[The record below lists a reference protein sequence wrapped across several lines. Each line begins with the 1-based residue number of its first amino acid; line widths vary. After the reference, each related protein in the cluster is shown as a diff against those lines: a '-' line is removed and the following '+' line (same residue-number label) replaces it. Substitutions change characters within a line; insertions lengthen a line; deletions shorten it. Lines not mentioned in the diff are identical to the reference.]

1 MSRWQTVRARLS
13 DDRGSSIAEFAMVS
27 VLLVFLLFA
36 VLQVAAY
43 FYVKSVAAASAADGA
58 RYGANAGLDPEV
70 GGPRASLLIGQAL
83 SPSMAQ
89 RLPCIGEQATD
100 GASGLVTARV
110 QCRGQI
116 ASIFFPIGAF
126 VTIDVSGQSLK
137 ERP

>member
-1 MSRWQTVRARLS
+1 MSRWQTVSARLR
-13 DDRGSSIAEFAMVS
+13 DDRGSSIAEFALIS

-70 GGPRASLLIGQAL
+70 GGPRASVLIGQAL

-89 RLPCIGEQATD
+89 RLPCTGEQAID
-100 GASGLVTARV
+100 AASGLVTAKVR
-110 QCRGQI
+110 CRGQI
-116 ASIFFPIGAF
+116 ASIFFFIGAF